1 MKLSTQAVVRFQQ
14 RIWNY
19 YHEYGRPFPW
29 RDTKDPYQIL
39 VSELMLQQT
48 QTERVLKK
56 YQPFLERFPGYAE
69 LATAPLAEVLSLW
82 QGLGYNRRALGL
94 KRIAELVH
102 YNHADILPDDPDI
115 LLSFPMIGP
124 ATAGSLQAFIFNKP
138 VAFIETNIR
147 RVILYCFF
155 DSKEGVHDSEVLDVA
170 TQVLNA
176 SDPRQWY
183 YALMDYGVYLKYA
196 VINPNRRSAHYRR
209 QAPFENSNRQI
220 RGALLRVINKKGP
233 LSTDVICGEMS
244 SFEEERVLKC
254 LSDLTKEG
262 FLAAENETYRIGS

>member
-1 MKLSTQAVVRFQQ
+1 MQLSIQAVARFQQ

-29 RDTKDPYQIL
+29 RDTNDPYEIL

-48 QTERVLKK
+48 QTERVIKK
-56 YQPFLERFPGYAE
+56 YQPFLERFPGYAD
-69 LATAPLAEVLSLW
+69 LSSAPLADVLSLW

-102 YNHADILPDDPDI
+102 HNYSDILPDEPDI

-147 RVILYCFF
+147 RVILYHFF
-155 DSKEGVHDSEVLDVA
+155 DSKEGVHDSEVLAVVN
-170 TQVLNA
+170 QVLDA

-220 RGALLRVINKKGP
+220 RGALLRLINHQGP
-233 LSTDVICGEMS
+233 LSKDDICREMS
-244 SFEEERVLKC
+244 TFEDERVLNC
-254 LSDLTKEG
+254 LSDLEREG
-262 FLAAENETYRIGS
+262 FIAAEDETYRIG